1 MLCKWIVTWL
11 GFKHCVYRHT
21 HRRWVPRP
29 DNKGWKEA
37 EQENLVRLI
46 NPVSPIRTLIQ
57 TSPALALKRTGWTCE
72 GSWKVSIK
80 HTFQL
85 NCLSLRRQKNQ
96 IIKQEAGWIEH
107 SHVPYAAAQRSTQP
121 GRQGTQSLHYINTVE
136 LTPPSHSLT
145 VQLANAVQAD
155 SSFCLAR
162 ERLFSATAS
171 HIHLSNDK
179 FQLWESLT
187 AFAQQ
192 HAVKRRAGDPCWT
205 ETVCESHASLM

>member
-136 LTPPSHSLT
+136 LTPPPTLWPSSSQTPSKQTALSVSLGSVYSQRLPPT
-145 VQLANAVQAD
+145 SICQTTN
-155 SSFCLAR
+155 SSF
-162 ERLFSATAS
+162 ERAWPRS
-171 HIHLSNDK
+171 HNNTPWSGAQETHAGQRRCVRVMHL
-179 FQLWESLT
+179 
-187 AFAQQ
+187 
-192 HAVKRRAGDPCWT
+192 
-205 ETVCESHASLM
+205 